1 MYITIWKITFI
12 ISKKYYF
19 VELYYTMV
27 NNWDKF
33 LFNFSIYVC
42 KNINF
47 RRSTRQ
53 KQNILLPVI
62 IIPVSKKL
70 KYEHS

>member
-42 KNINF
+42 ENINF

-62 IIPVSKKL
+62 TIRVSKKL